1 MTDEIEKEEQKIEQK
16 SEQKDEKEK
25 PLDKMTAPELREIAK
40 QIEGVEGAHAMKKDQ
55 LLEIIKKDRGIKD
68 ESPAGKKV
76 SKPGAST
83 KELKQKILRLK
94 EEKREALVSKDKK
107 KVDVL
112 RRRMNRL
119 KKRTR
124 KAVHA

>member
-1 MTDEIEKEEQKIEQK
+1 MATPKE
-16 SEQKDEKEK
+16 SHS
-25 PLDKMTAPELREIAK
+25 REIAK
-40 QIEGVEGAHAMKKDQ
+40 EIEGVTGAHAMKKEE

-68 ESPAGKKV
+68 ETPAKK
-76 SKPGAST
+76 KAPKHEKNA
-83 KELKQKILRLK
+83 KELKQEIVGLK
-94 EEKREALVSKDKK
+94 DEKREARASKDKK

-124 KAVHA
+124 KAAQA